1 MKSFLKWSMALS
13 LILAVAAAIG
23 GVLLWQE
30 ISGHP
35 EVSISI
41 NGEDIPVHALSAAH
55 WGSLLFAAGITLFVL
70 AVVLPLT
77 LLLGVA
83 LPLMIVAGVIAL
95 VLAVVAGVGALVGSP
110 LILLVLLL
118 WWLMRRKP
126 PAAAAPYKPQAPG
139 ATTAPH

>member
-1 MKSFLKWSMALS
+1 MKSFLKWFLALS
-13 LILAVAAAIG
+13 LILAVAATIG

-30 ISGHP
+30 ISSHP

-41 NGEDIPVHALSAAH
+41 NGEDIPVHALTAAH
-55 WGSLLFAAGITLFVL
+55 WGSLLFASGLTLFVL

-83 LPLMIVAGVIAL
+83 LPLMFVAGVVAL

-118 WWLMRRKP
+118 WWLLRRKP
-126 PAAAAPYKPQAPG
+126 VATAAPYKPQAPG
-139 ATTAPH
+139 ASAAPQ